1 MTLRSCLPFAAL
13 ALLAPMTAQAH
24 DLTFRDLEFTWSGDE
39 RVDVARRTFAAEL
52 PTGTP
57 IAQAEAVL
65 RRADARCHTPRRP
78 DQVTCTFSS
87 QEAVEDHL
95 HDVMWT
101 VVLHNRDGKVAG
113 LSIDR
118 TSVGS

>member
-1 MTLRSCLPFAAL
+1 MTMRSFLLLAAL
-13 ALLAPMTAQAH
+13 LPVSAMAH
-24 DLTFRDLEFTWSGDE
+24 DLTFRDLEFTRSGDE

-57 IAQAEAVL
+57 IDQAEAVL
-65 RRADARCHTPRRP
+65 RRADARCHTPRAAG
-78 DQVTCTFSS
+78 DVTCTFSS
-87 QEAVEDHL
+87 QEAVDDFM

-101 VVLHNRDGKVAG
+101 VVLHTQAGKLTG

-118 TSVGS
+118 TSVGA